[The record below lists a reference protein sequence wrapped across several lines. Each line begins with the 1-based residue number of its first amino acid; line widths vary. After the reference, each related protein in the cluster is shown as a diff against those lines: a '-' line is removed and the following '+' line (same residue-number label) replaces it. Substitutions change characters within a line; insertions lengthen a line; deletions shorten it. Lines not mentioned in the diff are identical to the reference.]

1 MYAIVTNNEVT
12 NIGEITVLFPNT
24 SFPSNGDYGDF
35 LEENSVYPVITDLE
49 YDSNTER
56 LVPCT
61 PYVSAGKVYNVEVQP
76 ISTDDQKDILLAH
89 IDFELISTEGLETKS
104 DLSANHRQAW
114 VAYREKLEL
123 LKEYSNISEITW
135 PAKPVVYGGTEE
147 N

>member
-1 MYAIVTNNEVT
+1 MYAIVKDKEIINV
-12 NIGEITVLFPNT
+12 GEITVLFPNT

-35 LEENSVYPVITDLE
+35 IKENDLYPVITDLE
-49 YDSNTER
+49 YNSNTEK
-56 LVPCT
+56 LVPCA
-61 PYVSAGKVYNVEVQP
+61 PYIKSKKVYNVEVQP

-104 DLSANHRQAW
+104 DLSAKDKQAW

-123 LKEYSNISEITW
+123 LKEYSNISEVTW

>member
-24 SFPSNGDYGDF
+24 SFPSNGEYGDF
-35 LEENSVYPVITDLE
+35 LEENNVYPVITDLE

-61 PYVSAGKVYNVEVQP
+61 PYVRSGKVYNVEVQP
-76 ISTDDQKDILLAH
+76 ISADDQKDILLAH

-104 DLSANHRQAW
+104 DLSAKDRESW
-114 VAYREKLEL
+114 VKYREKLEL

>member
-1 MYAIVTNNEVT
+1 MYAIVKDKEIINV
-12 NIGEITVLFPNT
+12 GEITVLFPNT
-24 SFPSNGDYGDF
+24 SFPSSGDYGDF
-35 LEENSVYPVITDLE
+35 IKENDLYPVITDLE

-56 LVPCT
+56 LVPCA
-61 PYVSAGKVYNVEVQP
+61 PYIKSKKVYNVEVQP
-76 ISTDDQKDILLAH
+76 ISSDDQKDILLAH

-104 DLSANHRQAW
+104 DLSAKDKQAW

>member
-1 MYAIVTNNEVT
+1 MYAIVKDNEVI
-12 NIGEITVLFPNT
+12 NVGEITVLFPNT

-35 LEENSVYPVITDLE
+35 IKENDLHPVVTDLD
-49 YDSNTER
+49 YDSNTEK

-61 PYVSAGKVYNVEVQP
+61 PYINNKKVYNVEVQP

-104 DLSANHRQAW
+104 DLSAKDKEPW
-114 VAYREKLEL
+114 VKYREKLNL
-123 LKEYSNISEITW
+123 LKEYSNVSEITW
-135 PAKPVVYGGTEE
+135 PEKPVVYGGTEE

>member
-1 MYAIVTNNEVT
+1 MYAIVKDKEIINV
-12 NIGEITVLFPNT
+12 GEITVLFPNT

-35 LEENSVYPVITDLE
+35 IKENDLYPVITDLE

-61 PYVSAGKVYNVEVQP
+61 PYIKSKKVYNVEVQP
-76 ISTDDQKDILLAH
+76 ISEDDQKDILLAH

-104 DLSANHRQAW
+104 DLSAKDKESW
-114 VAYREKLEL
+114 VKYREKLVL
-123 LKEYSNISEITW
+123 LKEYSNVSEITW